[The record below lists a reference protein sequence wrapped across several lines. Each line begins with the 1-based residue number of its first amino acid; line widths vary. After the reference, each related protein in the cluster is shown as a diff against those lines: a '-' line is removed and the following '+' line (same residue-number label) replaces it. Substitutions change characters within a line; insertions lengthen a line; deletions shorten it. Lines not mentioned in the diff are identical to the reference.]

1 MTMNL
6 TSTIRILTGSMALA
20 VGSSAM
26 GQSLT
31 LLGFPDGSA
40 GSVAKDL
47 SDDGSIVIGESYSYS
62 AAPTFVARNGIR
74 EDSSLTNYELVTGD
88 GRFLVGTSR
97 SNFLT
102 YRYNSDGSGPTLI
115 PAAPGAPAGAQPRAV
130 SRDGG
135 TIAGNSSNSIS
146 RAWYWTS
153 ATSSVLMPRVATWDY
168 AYGVSPEGRYVVGF
182 GESANLGQPF
192 LYDITTQQYQFLQ
205 TPASTNY
212 AQAYATSE
220 NGMVTVGTAIGLL
233 APWGTD
239 PVIWREGKIRSLWD
253 SRTTFLSG
261 EAKSISLDGSIVTGF
276 GATSSS
282 QSSPFIWT
290 ESTGMMLATDYLM
303 NFGVT
308 LPADSQISDLLVSGD
323 GRTFTGTIGIGTTYQ
338 AFVATVPGLG
348 GPALGFIATIGMC
361 RRRRGTAGGT
371 KFAGSED
378 RFGPR

>member
-47 SDDGSIVIGESYSYS
+47 SDDGGIVIGESYSYS

-74 EDSSLTNYELVTGD
+74 EDSSLTNYQLVTGD

-212 AQAYATSE
+212 AKAFATSE
-220 NGMVTVGTAIGLL
+220 NGAVTVGWAIGLVGL
-233 APWGTD
+233 GNYD
-239 PVIWREGKIRSLWD
+239 PVLWRNGQIESLITSASSFRSGQPSSVSAD
-253 SRTTFLSG
+253 GTIIAGNGDTGGTTGMGFVWTQATGMVTANEYLANVG
-261 EAKSISLDGSIVTGF
+261 ITLPANSIVTN
-276 GATSSS
+276 A
-282 QSSPFIWT
+282 I
-290 ESTGMMLATDYLM
+290 
-303 NFGVT
+303 
-308 LPADSQISDLLVSGD
+308 VSGD
-323 GRTFTGTIGIGTTYQ
+323 GKSFSGTIEIGSTYQ

-348 GPALGFIATIGMC
+348 GPALGFIATIGM
-361 RRRRGTAGGT
+361 RRRRRDTAGGT
-371 KFAGSED
+371 KIAGSED